1 MKKIILFVLLSLAS
15 SLTIAKSLS
24 IEARAGALRQII
36 LSEEKKSTWDIHT
49 EISLTSLHEETQW
62 RPSIFIGFLE
72 DAKQKNSAKFVLMK
86 NKPQDKFLTCAIC
99 SLEHNTQQIYQA
111 IGHVPLEEKVIVDI
125 SIKHGIVVVSFNNG
139 ESIRFSYKDEV
150 KTPLL
155 KPFISVS
162 SGKAIFLKLKYK

>member
-24 IEARAGALRQII
+24 IETRAGTLRQII
-36 LSEEKKSTWDIHT
+36 LSEEKKPIWSIHS
-49 EISLTSLHEETQW
+49 EISLTSFHEETEW
-62 RPSIFIGFLE
+62 HPSIFIGFLE

-86 NKPQDKFLTCAIC
+86 TKPQDKFLTYAIS

-111 IGHVPLEEKVIVDI
+111 IGHVPLEDKVIVDI
-125 SIKHGIVVVSFNNG
+125 SIKNGIVIVSFNNG
-139 ESIRFSYKDEV
+139 EPIRFSYKDKV
-150 KTPLL
+150 KTPLV

-162 SGKAIFLKLKYK
+162 SGKAIFLELKYK

>member
-24 IEARAGALRQII
+24 IETKAGTLQQII
-36 LSEEKKSTWDIHT
+36 LSEEKKPIWSIHA
-49 EISLTSLHEETQW
+49 EISLTSFHEETEW
-62 RPSIFIGFLE
+62 HPSIFIGFLE

-86 NKPQDKFLTCAIC
+86 AKPQDKFLTYAIS

-111 IGHVPLEEKVIVDI
+111 IGHVPLADKVIVDI
-125 SIKHGIVVVSFNNG
+125 SIKNGIVIVSFNNG
-139 ESIRFSYKDEV
+139 EPIRFSYKDKL
-150 KTPLL
+150 KTPLV

-162 SGKAIFLKLKYK
+162 SGKAIFLELKYK